1 MFRLPAGMADNNCMD
16 VHGFNEN
23 SGLRASDADRDAA
36 AAVINSALAEGRL
49 TADEHGQRLDA
60 IYAAKTHGELA
71 PLLADLP
78 GQQAMAPVTATSDQ
92 LARSRRGGR
101 IVAIFGGATRKGA
114 WHAEPVIDVLT
125 VFGGA
130 ELDFRE
136 AVLPGKE
143 VTLRATS
150 VLGGVEVTV
159 PPEMRV
165 IDNGSAI
172 LGGREI
178 KGGPESVGPDSPVL
192 RIEGICVLGGIEV
205 RRKERKGARASGR
218 GALGQRGDLMLE
230 DVIGQAIERRR
241 ELHDRARER
250 RREWQEQRRAQRR
263 EWRHG
268 SAEPDDE

>member
-1 MFRLPAGMADNNCMD
+1 MD
-16 VHGFNEN
+16 GHGNNEN

-36 AAVINSALAEGRL
+36 AAVINNALAEGRL

-60 IYAAKTHGELA
+60 IYAAKTQAELA

-78 GQQAMAPVTATSDQ
+78 GQQAMAPVTATSGQ
-92 LARSRRGGR
+92 LAKSRRGGR

-114 WHAEPVIDVLT
+114 WHPEPVIDVLT

-130 ELDFRE
+130 ELDFRD
-136 AVLPGKE
+136 AVLPGNE

-172 LGGREI
+172 LGGREF
-178 KGGPESVGPDSPVL
+178 KGGPDTVGPDSPVL
-192 RIEGICVLGGIEV
+192 RIEGICVLGGIEI
-205 RRKERKGARASGR
+205 RRRQRKGDKSGSR
-218 GALGQRGDLMLE
+218 GGLGQRGDFMLE
-230 DVIGQAIERRR
+230 DILGRALERRR
-241 ELHDRARER
+241 DIHDEMRAR
-250 RREWQEQRRAQRR
+250 RREWHDQRR
-263 EWRHG
+263 EHRHDMRRG
-268 SAEPDDE
+268 WADPDD

>member
-1 MFRLPAGMADNNCMD
+1 MADNSSMD
-16 VHGFNEN
+16 AHGFNQN

-36 AAVINSALAEGRL
+36 AAVINNALAEGRL

-60 IYAAKTHGELA
+60 IYAAKTQAELA

-78 GQQAMAPVTATSDQ
+78 GQQAMAPVTSTSTQ
-92 LARSRRGGR
+92 MAKSRRGGR
-101 IVAIFGGATRKGA
+101 IVAIFSGASRKGA
-114 WHAEPVIDVLT
+114 WHPEPVIDVLT

-150 VLGGVEVTV
+150 ILGGVEVTV
-159 PPEMRV
+159 PPEMHV
-165 IDNGSAI
+165 IDNGIAI

-178 KGGPESVGPDSPVL
+178 KGGAESVGPDSPVL

-205 RRKERKGARASGR
+205 KRKPRRGARSPSRA
-218 GALGQRGDLMLE
+218 ALGQRGDFMLE
-230 DVIGQAIERRR
+230 DVVGRVIERRR
-241 ELHDRARER
+241 EARDQIRER
-250 RREWQEQRRAQRR
+250 RREWHDQLREQRH

-268 SAEPDDE
+268 WAEPDDE